1 MGKTVLVGISGG
13 VDSSM
18 SAYLLKSQ
26 GYDVITATMQIYD
39 GKTKGLSENLSGC
52 YGPSEA
58 QDIEEAAAISKKI
71 GVPHYVIPLA
81 EDYRR
86 EVLDYFTREYKNG
99 RTPNPCVRCNQY
111 LKFGLIRE
119 KAKQMGL
126 NFDYFAT
133 GHYCRV
139 SFENGRYKLLRA
151 LDATKDQSYFL
162 ARLKPEQ
169 LKGVIFPLGELT
181 KVEVK
186 KLAEELGFKE
196 LAEKKESQDFIA
208 ADSYDVLFDESDAV
222 TGSIVT
228 AAGKVIG
235 EHRGLIHYTV
245 GQRRGVGLGGSSEPL
260 YVTKLDTEHNCLVVG
275 PKDELYSDAFEASDI
290 NWFDDLSAEPLS
302 VEVKIRQKSKA
313 VPAKVVVKG
322 ERLLVTFETPQLAV
336 TPGQV
341 AVFYSGDEVLGSG
354 IIELK
359 QG

>member
-1 MGKTVLVGISGG
+1 MAKTVLVGISGG

-39 GKTKGLSENLSGC
+39 GKTKGLSEELSGC
-52 YGPSEA
+52 YGPSEV

-71 GVPHYVIPLA
+71 GASHYVIPLA

-86 EVLDYFTREYKNG
+86 EVLDYFTREYKKG

-126 NFDYFAT
+126 QFDYFAT

-139 SFENGRYKLLRA
+139 KYEDGRYKLLKA
-151 LDATKDQSYFL
+151 ADLTKDQSYFL
-162 ARLKPEQ
+162 ARLKPAQ
-169 LKGVIFPLGELT
+169 LEGVIFPLGELA

-186 KLAEELGFKE
+186 KLASDLGFKD

-208 ADSYDVLFDESDAV
+208 ADSYDVLFEPEDAV
-222 TGSIVT
+222 SGSIVT
-228 AAGKVIG
+228 AAGKTIG

-245 GQRRGVGLGGSSEPL
+245 GQRRGVGLSGSAEPL
-260 YVTKLDTEHNCLVVG
+260 YVTKLDTEHNHLVVG
-275 PKDELYSDAFEASDI
+275 PKKELYRDGFEASDI
-290 NWFDDLSAEPLS
+290 NWFNGVPPQSLKA
-302 VEVKIRQKSKA
+302 EVKIRQKSKA
-313 VPAKVVVKG
+313 VPATVSTKG
-322 ERLLVTFETPQLAV
+322 DNLSVTFDTPQLAV

-341 AVFYSGDEVLGSG
+341 AVFYNGDEVLGSG
-354 IIELK
+354 IIE
-359 QG
+359 